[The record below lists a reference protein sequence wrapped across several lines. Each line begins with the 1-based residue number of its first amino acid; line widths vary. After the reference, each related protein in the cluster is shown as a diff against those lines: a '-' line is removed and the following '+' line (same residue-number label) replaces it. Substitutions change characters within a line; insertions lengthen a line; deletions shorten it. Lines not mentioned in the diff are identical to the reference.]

1 MSALPPKADI
11 CSAPAHIR
19 YGPKADIATWI
30 FYWRGAPV
38 RVLSLCRDSAIIF
51 GDQFSA
57 PLKNWE
63 ALLRVSFLTALV
75 VFAPISLCADPASA
89 GAFDAVFGTRHPYEG
104 PWCAYMNTGAGRVEE
119 DCTVESLARC
129 RQMVLSGNR
138 GFCAQNPA
146 FVGSSENPI
155 RKKKR

>member
-1 MSALPPKADI
+1 M
-11 CSAPAHIR
+11 
-19 YGPKADIATWI
+19 
-30 FYWRGAPV
+30 
-38 RVLSLCRDSAIIF
+38 
-51 GDQFSA
+51 
-57 PLKNWE
+57 
-63 ALLRVSFLTALV
+63 RVSFLTALV
-75 VFAPISLCADPASA
+75 VFAPISCADPASA

-146 FVGSSENPI
+146 FAGSSENPI

>member
-1 MSALPPKADI
+1 VVRFTQPPYGTFDAAEW
-11 CSAPAHIR
+11 APSTAS
-19 YGPKADIATWI
+19 KADIATWI

-119 DCTVESLARC
+119 DCTVESLAAC
-129 RQMVLSGNR
+129 RQMVIAGNR
-138 GFCAQNPA
+138 LLHPEPG
-146 FVGSSENPI
+146 I
-155 RKKKR
+155 HRLL